1 MHDTGD
7 AKDKT
12 FTVFHSAA
20 EEADAKRENDEMKRQ
35 E

>member
-7 AKDKT
+7 AKDKF

-20 EEADAKRENDEMKRQ
+20 EEADTKRETTQ
-35 E
+35 